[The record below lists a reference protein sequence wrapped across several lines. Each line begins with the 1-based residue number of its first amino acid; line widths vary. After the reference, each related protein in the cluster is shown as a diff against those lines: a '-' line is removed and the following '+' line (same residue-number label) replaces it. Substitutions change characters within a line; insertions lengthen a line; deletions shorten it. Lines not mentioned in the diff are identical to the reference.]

1 MSGRFIYAAVVA
13 LLLTY
18 AAPAHAAAPSEAFQ
32 KRVEELV
39 RWIAE
44 HSDYP
49 VTVQKMPE
57 FVFLPPWEIS
67 RISRTVSLGYK
78 TPSDVWAAQSTGT
91 IYLPDSFAL
100 GRDDYVLVHELV
112 HHLQDEAGKKF
123 RCIAERE
130 HEAYTLQIK
139 FTEETGLGADQKPN
153 DIYMKFLRCDIRE

>member
-1 MSGRFIYAAVVA
+1 MRNRITKAVAIAA
-13 LLLTY
+13 LLWST
-18 AAPAHAAAPSEAFQ
+18 AAHAVPSEAF
-32 KRVEELV
+32 KSRVEELV
-39 RWIAE
+39 AWIAK
-44 HSDYP
+44 HSSYP
-49 VTVQKMPE
+49 PTLQRTPE
-57 FVFLPPWEIS
+57 FRFLSLWEIS
-67 RISRTVSLGYK
+67 RIRSKPATLGYR
-78 TPSDVWAAQSTGT
+78 TPAETQAAQSAGT
-91 IYLPDSFAL
+91 IYLPDNFAL